1 MVHLW
6 RCAIKGLYTST
17 WIRWFI
23 KRRSKEIFITIWR
36 RNEETKIKI
45 FLDNGLSKEQQEEMD
60 DIYESLMFEVKKINL
75 KFYNDLRSKELTE
88 KDVLKLIHSKKENI
102 VQNELGQFE
111 LFGEWNEKKKRL
123 KSKLLRVKKII

>member
-1 MVHLW
+1 MV
-6 RCAIKGLYTST
+6 S
-17 WIRWFI
+17 
-23 KRRSKEIFITIWR
+23 SV
-36 RNEETKIKI
+36 

-75 KFYNDLRSKELTE
+75 KLYNDLSRKELTE

-123 KSKLLRVKKII
+123 KPKLLWVKKII